1 MRAAR
6 SLAFVAAVLC
16 PGLALAQQTLPPRPG
31 PQYDPRF
38 EPNPQERMIDQADR
52 VLRTLRQLLHSIPVF
67 DPPVIT
73 PEGDILIRR
82 RPLRPYPLEPRA
94 DPDEPPTR
102 L

>member
-6 SLAFVAAVLC
+6 SLAFLAVVLG
-16 PGLALAQQTLPPRPG
+16 PALALAQQPAPPR
-31 PQYDPRF
+31 YDPRF
-38 EPNPQERMIDQADR
+38 EPNPQERMMEQADR

-73 PEGDILIRR
+73 PDGDILIRR
-82 RPLRPYPLEPRA
+82 RPPLPYPLEPRA
-94 DPDEPPTR
+94 NPDDPVTR